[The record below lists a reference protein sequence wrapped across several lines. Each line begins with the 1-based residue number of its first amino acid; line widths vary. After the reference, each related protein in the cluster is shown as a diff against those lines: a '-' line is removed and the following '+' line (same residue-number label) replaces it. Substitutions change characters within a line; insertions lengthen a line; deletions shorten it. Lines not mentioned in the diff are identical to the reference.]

1 MNFKLQN
8 FKLLKYKAA
17 DSFCNLKIIYHTVQ
31 KKKDKVSLHF
41 KLSKQFMFK
50 YVNTSAKIYFFLI
63 NFIPKKENYIKT
75 QH

>member
-31 KKKDKVSLHF
+31 KKRQSELTF
-41 KLSKQFMFK
+41 QTQQAI
-50 YVNTSAKIYFFLI
+50 YVQIC
-63 NFIPKKENYIKT
+63 
-75 QH
+75 